1 MFGEMFSKVVRQTH
15 MYLALL
21 LTPWV
26 LLYALST
33 LAMTHRDSFHP
44 DFYSTPWEK
53 VGEQIFPAQFSADAT
68 PDFMG
73 QEILETLH
81 LDGNFR
87 ATLSKDKKTLTVVRN
102 DPMAPRR
109 ITYTPADGHLLIEKQ
124 NFAVQPFLERMH
136 RRRGFGGSFVADNAW
151 AVSVDMV
158 VVAMIFWILSGLWMW
173 WELKITRAT
182 GLAVAL
188 SGMALFVVLILTS

>member
-1 MFGEMFSKVVRQTH
+1 MFSRLLRQTH

-33 LAMTHRDSFHP
+33 LAMTHRSAFHP

-53 VGEQIFPAQFSADAT
+53 VSDQVLTAQFSADAT

-73 QEILETLH
+73 EEILKTLD
-81 LDGNFR
+81 LEGNFR
-87 ATLSKDKKTLTVVRN
+87 AVLSKDKKTLTVIRN
-102 DPMAPRR
+102 DPVSPRQ

-136 RRRGFGGSFVADNAW
+136 RRRGFGSFAADNAW
-151 AVSVDMV
+151 AASVDFV
-158 VVAMIFWILSGLWMW
+158 VVAMIFWVLSGLWMW
-173 WELKITRAT
+173 WELKITRST
-182 GLAVAL
+182 GLVVTL
-188 SGMALFVVLILTS
+188 SGVALFVALILTS

>member
-1 MFGEMFSKVVRQTH
+1 MFSKVVRQTH
-15 MYLALL
+15 MYLGLL

-33 LAMTHRDSFHP
+33 LAMTHRNAFHP

-53 VGEQIFPAQFSADAT
+53 VSEQVFAAQFSADAT

-73 QEILETLH
+73 QEILQTLH
-81 LDGNFR
+81 LEGNFR
-87 ATLSKDKKTLTVVRN
+87 ATLSKDKKTLSVVRD
-102 DPMAPRR
+102 DPVTQQR
-109 ITYTPADGHLLIEKQ
+109 ITYTPADGHLVIEKQ

-136 RRRGFGGSFVADNAW
+136 RRRGFGASFVADNAW
-151 AVSVDMV
+151 AVSVDIV
-158 VVAMIFWILSGLWMW
+158 VVAMIFWVLSGLWMW
-173 WELKITRAT
+173 WELKITRAP

-188 SGMALFVVLILTS
+188 GGIGLFVVLILTS

>member
-1 MFGEMFSKVVRQTH
+1 

-33 LAMTHRDSFHP
+33 LAMTHRSAFHP

-53 VGEQIFPAQFSADAT
+53 VGDQVLAAQFSADAT

-73 QEILETLH
+73 EEILQTLH
-81 LDGNFR
+81 LEGNFR
-87 ATLSKDKKTLTVVRN
+87 ATLSKDRKTLIVLRN
-102 DPMAPRR
+102 DPVSPRR
-109 ITYTPADGHLLIEKQ
+109 ITYTPADGHILIEKQ

-136 RRRGFGGSFVADNAW
+136 RRRGFGSFVADNAW
-151 AVSVDMV
+151 AVSVDVV
-158 VVAMIFWILSGLWMW
+158 VVAMIFWVLSGLWMW

-188 SGMALFVVLILTS
+188 SGISLFVALILTS

>member
-1 MFGEMFSKVVRQTH
+1 MFSKVVRQTH
-15 MYLALL
+15 MYLALFL
-21 LTPWV
+21 SPWV

-33 LAMTHRDSFHP
+33 LSLTHRNAFHP

-53 VGEQIFPAQFSADAT
+53 VGNQVLAAQFSADAT

-81 LDGNFR
+81 LEGNFR
-87 ATLSKDKKTLTVVRN
+87 ATLSEDKKTLSIVRN
-102 DPMAPRR
+102 DPVAPRR
-109 ITYTPADGHLLIEKQ
+109 IIFTPADGHLVIEKQ

-151 AVSVDMV
+151 AASNDLV

-173 WELKITRAT
+173 WELKFTRVT
-182 GLAVAL
+182 GLAVAM
-188 SGMALFVVLILTS
+188 SGIALFVVLVLTS

>member
-1 MFGEMFSKVVRQTH
+1 MFSKVVRQTH
-15 MYLALL
+15 MYLALF

-33 LAMTHRDSFHP
+33 LSMTHRNAFHP

-53 VGEQIFPAQFSADAT
+53 VGEQVFPAQFSADAT

-73 QEILETLH
+73 QEILQALRLE
-81 LDGNFR
+81 GNFR
-87 ATLSKDKKTLTVVRN
+87 ATLGKDKKTLVVVRN
-102 DPMAPRR
+102 DPVAPRR
-109 ITYTPADGHLLIEKQ
+109 IIYTPADGHLVIEKQ
-124 NFAVQPFLERMH
+124 NLAVKPILERMH

-151 AVSVDMV
+151 AVSIDFV
-158 VVAMIFWILSGLWMW
+158 VVAMIFWVLSGLWMW

-188 SGMALFVVLILTS
+188 GGVALFVVLILTS

>member
-1 MFGEMFSKVVRQTH
+1 

-21 LTPWV
+21 LAPWV

-33 LAMTHRDSFHP
+33 LSMTHRTAFPP

-53 VGEQIFPAQFSADAT
+53 VGDQVLAAQFSADAT

-81 LDGNFR
+81 LEGNFR
-87 ATLSKDKKTLTVVRN
+87 ATLSEDKKTLSIVRN
-102 DPMAPRR
+102 DPVAPRR
-109 ITYTPADGHLLIEKQ
+109 IIYTPADGHLVIEKQ

-151 AVSVDMV
+151 AASIDLV

-173 WELKITRAT
+173 WELKTTRAT
-182 GLAVAL
+182 GLGVAL
-188 SGMALFVVLILTS
+188 SGIALFVVLVLTS